1 MTATQFLIR
10 SRRQSCPTPLYG
22 KLVVAGLSSSG
33 IDGSYPGRYLASLQ
47 KGYLMLR
54 NLLLATTAVSVAL
67 TPAIAANPFAQR
79 SNLPYQAPPF
89 DRIQDADYQPAI
101 EAGIADSLTEVRRI
115 ADDPAPPTFENT
127 IVAMERQGQ
136 MLERAQAAF
145 GQVTQANTNTTLQ
158 AEQAA
163 LAPKFAA
170 YGDAIHLDPKIFARI
185 KSLHDRKATLRLD
198 AEQTA
203 LLDQYYTDFVRAGAQ
218 LTAADQST
226 LRGLNRDLS
235 TTGITFRQR
244 LLAATKAGA
253 YVTADPARLAGLT
266 PGELQSAAR
275 DASDRSMTGKYV
287 LPLQNTTG
295 QPAMQS
301 LTDRSTREA
310 LFAQSWTRTQKDD
323 ANDTRA
329 TVLKL
334 IALRTRKA
342 NLLGFKTWADYS
354 LAEQM
359 AKTAATARGFLN
371 ALDAPVAAAQRT
383 EAAELQQLIDGERG
397 GFKLQPWDWP
407 FYAQKLRRARF
418 NLDENETKP
427 YLEIWNVLENGVF
440 FAANQLYGIT
450 FKRRTDIPTY
460 HPDMRVYEAFEV
472 DGKPLGLV
480 YFDYWKRDNK
490 SGGAWMNSFVRQS
503 KLFGTRP
510 VISNTANFT
519 KPAPG
524 QPGLITFEDV
534 RTMFHEF
541 GHGLHGLFAN
551 QTYPTLSGTAVAR
564 DFVEFPSQFNEH
576 WALEPRVLAHYAH
589 HYQTGAPMPQ
599 ALIDKIARAEK
610 FDQAYS
616 FGETLAAA
624 QLDMAWHS
632 IGADAVPGDVDAFEA
647 QALAATGLGVGNVP
661 PRYRSSYFA
670 HIWGSG
676 YAAGYYAYLW
686 TDMVQENIYEWFQA
700 HGGMTRANGQRF
712 RDLVL
717 SRGHTQDY
725 NVMFRNM
732 VGHDPDV
739 APLLR
744 KHGLVQQ

>member
-1 MTATQFLIR
+1 MLRHI
-10 SRRQSCPTPLYG
+10 L
-22 KLVVAGLSSSG
+22 
-33 IDGSYPGRYLASLQ
+33 LAS
-47 KGYLMLR
+47 
-54 NLLLATTAVSVAL
+54 VAAMIAAG
-67 TPAIAANPFAQR
+67 PAQAANPFAQK
-79 SNLPYQAPPF
+79 STLPYEAPPF
-89 DRIQDADYQPAI
+89 DKVQDADYQPAI
-101 EAGIADSLTEVRRI
+101 EQGMAESLAEVRRI
-115 ADDPAPPTFENT
+115 ADNPAAPTFDNT

-136 MLERAQAAF
+136 MLNRAQAAF
-145 GQVTQANTNTTLQ
+145 GQVAQANTNPVLQ
-158 AEQAA
+158 AAQSA
-163 LAPKFAA
+163 LAPKLAN
-170 YGDAIHLDPKIFARI
+170 YNDTIYLDPKLFARV
-185 KSLHDRKATLRLD
+185 KTLHDRKTSLKLD
-198 AEQTA
+198 AEQTM
-203 LLDQYYTDFVRAGAQ
+203 LLDEYYTDFIRAGAQ
-218 LTAADQST
+218 LSLADQT
-226 LRGLNRDLS
+226 KLRALNTQIS
-235 TTGITFRQR
+235 SIGIDFRQK

-253 YVTADPARLAGLT
+253 FVIDSPEKLAGLT

-275 DASDRSMTGKYV
+275 DASDRKMPGKYV
-287 LPLQNTTG
+287 LPLQNTTN
-295 QPAMQS
+295 QPALRS
-301 LTDRSTREA
+301 LSDRATREA
-310 LFAQSWTRTQKDD
+310 LFNQSWTRSEKGD

-329 TVLKL
+329 SILKL
-334 IALRTRKA
+334 IALRTEKA

-359 AKTAATARGFLN
+359 AKTADAARSFLG
-371 ALDAPVAAAQRT
+371 ALDAPTAAAQTR
-383 EAAELQQLIDGERG
+383 EAGELQKTIDSEKG
-397 GFKLQPWDWP
+397 GFKLAPWDWSLYSEKVRKAK
-407 FYAQKLRRARF
+407 FD
-418 NLDENETKP
+418 LDLNETKP

-440 FAANQLYGIT
+440 YAANQLYGLT

-460 HPDMRVYEAFEV
+460 HPDIRVYEVFEA
-472 DGKPLGLV
+472 DGTPLALT

-490 SGGAWMNSFVRQS
+490 SGGAWMNSFVRQA
-503 KLFGTRP
+503 KIFGTKP

-519 KPAPG
+519 KPADG
-524 QPGLITFEDV
+524 QPGLVTFEDV

-589 HYQTGAPMPQ
+589 HYQTGAAMPQ
-599 ALIDKIARAEK
+599 PLVDKIKRAET
-610 FDQAYS
+610 FNQGFS

-632 IGADAVPGDVDAFEA
+632 VGKDAVPKDVDAFEA
-647 QALAATGLGVGNVP
+647 KALGETGLDVAHVP

-686 TDMVQENIYEWFQA
+686 TDMIQQNVYDWFVE

-712 RDLVL
+712 RDLIL

-725 NVMFRNM
+725 GVMFRNM
-732 VGHDPDV
+732 TGHDPRV

-744 KHGLVQQ
+744 KRGLDAQQP